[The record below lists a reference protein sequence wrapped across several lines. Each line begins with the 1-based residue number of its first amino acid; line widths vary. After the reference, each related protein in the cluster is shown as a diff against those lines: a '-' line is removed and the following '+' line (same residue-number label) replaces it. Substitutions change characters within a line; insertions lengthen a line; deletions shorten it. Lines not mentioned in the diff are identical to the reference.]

1 MSLRRALIPVLLCI
15 AGCGTKA
22 PPLAD
27 TAARQQQDVAAVH
40 AFIDQVRDTFNGGDL
55 DTFMQVFTE
64 DAVQFNPGMPD
75 VVGRDAIR
83 RLYADALS
91 QNDIKVQF
99 HTREVVVAG
108 DIAYEGGT
116 YDIILKPRN
125 DPKAASITV
134 TNRHVHVLKRQA
146 DGAWKT
152 WRMMTNS
159 EAAVAAPQ

>member
-1 MSLRRALIPVLLCI
+1 
-15 AGCGTKA
+15 
-22 PPLAD
+22 
-27 TAARQQQDVAAVH
+27 
-40 AFIDQVRDTFNGGDL
+40 
-55 DTFMQVFTE
+55 VFTE